1 MDITQA
7 KEALRRTFLAYQER
21 GADGC
26 FVIPPVHQRPVLLLG
41 PPGIGKTAILR
52 QLAGELDVGL
62 VSYTMTHHTRQSALG
77 LPRIA
82 EETYDGVPCAVT
94 RYTMSEILAAVYDQ
108 MAATGRRTGI
118 LFLDEINCV
127 SETLVPAMLELLQEK
142 RFGVHRLPEGWVI
155 AAAGN
160 PPQYNPSARPFD
172 TVTLD
177 RVKLLEVEPDLA
189 GWQRYAAA
197 RGVHPAILSYLTLNP
212 GHFYRVEPNVHG
224 RGFVTARGWED
235 LSRCLLSYERLG
247 FPVEDALFSAY
258 LRQRDI
264 AAAFAVYYR
273 LFAAYRQQ
281 ADLPAILDGRQR
293 GPVPALRDL
302 RFDGRLAVV
311 ELLLHA
317 LRERLC
323 AFAQETAFCR
333 SFGSFTGA
341 LTGADPLEDARARL
355 ARRQDAAVVRK
366 RCGVLTPEEEAAE
379 ARFAAGLRREL
390 DTVEAAGRTGPSALA
405 ALRGRAEALRTADET
420 AARALH
426 AALERAM
433 DFVYETFGA
442 EQELLILLT
451 QLGAVPECA
460 SLLRRCGGAHY
471 EALLDLVQPERLA
484 SRLSSGKNGEKSGAV

>member
-235 LSRCLLSYERLG
+235 PWRMRCSPPTSASGISPPPSPSTTASSPPTGSRRTCPPFWTG
-247 FPVEDALFSAY
+247 GSAARSRPSGTCASTGGWPWWSCCSTPCGNGSAP
-258 LRQRDI
+258 LRRRRPS
-264 AAAFAVYYR
+264 A
-273 LFAAYRQQ
+273 
-281 ADLPAILDGRQR
+281 
-293 GPVPALRDL
+293 
-302 RFDGRLAVV
+302 
-311 ELLLHA
+311 
-317 LRERLC
+317 
-323 AFAQETAFCR
+323 
-333 SFGSFTGA
+333 GA
-341 LTGADPLEDARARL
+341 SGASRAR
-355 ARRQDAAVVRK
+355 
-366 RCGVLTPEEEAAE
+366 
-379 ARFAAGLRREL
+379 
-390 DTVEAAGRTGPSALA
+390 
-405 ALRGRAEALRTADET
+405 
-420 AARALH
+420 
-426 AALERAM
+426 
-433 DFVYETFGA
+433 
-442 EQELLILLT
+442 
-451 QLGAVPECA
+451 
-460 SLLRRCGGAHY
+460 
-471 EALLDLVQPERLA
+471 
-484 SRLSSGKNGEKSGAV
+484 